1 MIMRKLGFTNED
13 FNNLNLP
20 ELYLRL
26 CLADSK
32 TYRGDI

>member
-1 MIMRKLGFTNED
+1 MIMRKLGFDSVD

-26 CLADSK
+26 CLAD
-32 TYRGDI
+32 TTAYRGDI